1 MRLAVADVVEGV
13 VLEANQQRALPAFG
27 PAGRASQ
34 GMMLVTYMDHP
45 LWFFI
50 FFFLQLTAADGP
62 WRAITELRDCSP

>member
-50 FFFLQLTAADGP
+50 FFSSINSRRRPVA
-62 WRAITELRDCSP
+62 RDHGVA

>member
-1 MRLAVADVVEGV
+1 MGLAVADVVEGV

-50 FFFLQLTAADGP
+50 FFFFFN
-62 WRAITELRDCSP
+62 

>member
-50 FFFLQLTAADGP
+50 FFFFN
-62 WRAITELRDCSP
+62 

>member
-50 FFFLQLTAADGP
+50 FFFSSINSRRRPVA
-62 WRAITELRDCSP
+62 RDHGVA